1 MSSQYPVLDNK
12 PIDQWR
18 VTELKEEL
26 KRRKLITKGLKDD
39 LVKRL
44 DDALRMERDVTEED
58 AAVNDDNDSS
68 IEEVR
73 QETQIEH
80 EGGITKPM
88 ETELVEDSRVH
99 GDEIQKVDESG
110 TTVQIDE
117 ERNAV
122 AKPMET
128 QMVEDIRVHD
138 GDNAPKVDN
147 NTTADQRG
155 DIKANCKETRTV
167 EDAGYHN
174 GYRTEEVDE
183 SASAVDVDKSSKN
196 LDKSRAQGEDLI
208 NSVGMY
214 EESVVHS
221 VSVETS
227 ISVNETVVITQTK
240 FRKEESNENQIKNED
255 STDPHDAVFTVSHS
269 HNQVSEA
276 DPTLGFQVNDSI
288 SSDSIT
294 IDKQNV
300 LKDSLNA
307 NDFNLE
313 PKVVQ
318 PQMVEPSSSEVPP
331 KGGVFHPLDEPG
343 PCELDDTRNAINV
356 DPSKKIDS
364 ADGGSSE
371 KLNLDQSP
379 GDDLMEEDVLES
391 KNMDSHHISDGVG
404 DDKKE
409 MHIVKDGSSFDA
421 SDSAVSNDKN
431 ISTKDY
437 KSEAA
442 PEKRKLEGQKVVES
456 NEPPKRQRR
465 WNSEAPKVSEQP
477 TSILTPSATPK
488 GTFQS
493 VTPRRNFTRS
503 DSAVSRGAD
512 APKERVVPP
521 SSKPPTDSL
530 RIDRFLRPFTLKAVQ
545 ELLAK
550 TGSVSSFWM
559 DPIKTH
565 CYVTYSS
572 VEEAKDTR
580 NAVYNSQWPT
590 NGGRLLVAEFVD
602 SQEVKMRVEAPPQS
616 PATRAA
622 VSSSPVTPQ
631 APSPFATKH
640 SPRQHLPKG
649 QLPPPPPLPLPPPP
663 PLSHPP
669 PAREQLP
676 LPPPPPLREQLQLP
690 PPPPLREPL
699 QLPPPPPLPVNM
711 DVPILTLDDLFKKT
725 KATPRIYYL
734 PLSEEQVAAKLA
746 AQGKNSLL

>member
-1 MSSQYPVLDNK
+1 MSSEYPVLDNK

-18 VTELKEEL
+18 VTELKDEL
-26 KRRKLITKGLKDD
+26 KRRKLMTKGLKDD

-44 DDALRMERDVTEED
+44 DDALRMERNVTEED
-58 AAVNDDNDSS
+58 AAVNDENDSS

-80 EGGITKPM
+80 EGGNTKPM

-138 GDNAPKVDN
+138 VDNAPKVDN
-147 NTTADQRG
+147 NTTVDFDDQRG
-155 DIKANCKETRTV
+155 DVKANCTETQTV

-208 NSVGMY
+208 SSVGMY

-240 FRKEESNENQIKNED
+240 FSKEESNENQVKNED
-255 STDPHDAVFTVSHS
+255 SKDSHDAVFTVSHS
-269 HNQVSEA
+269 NNQVSEA

-331 KGGVFHPLDEPG
+331 K
-343 PCELDDTRNAINV
+343 
-356 DPSKKIDS
+356 
-364 ADGGSSE
+364 DGGSSE

-409 MHIVKDGSSFDA
+409 MHIVKEGNSSDA

-442 PEKRKLEGQKVVES
+442 PEKRKSEGQKVVES

-465 WNSEAPKVSEQP
+465 WNSEAAKVSEQP

-503 DSAVSRGAD
+503 ESAVSRGAD
-512 APKERVVPP
+512 APKKRVVPP

-530 RIDRFLRPFTLKAVQ
+530 RINRFLRPFTLKAVQ

-580 NAVYNSQWPT
+580 NAVYNLQWPT

-616 PATRAA
+616 QSTRAA

-631 APSPFATKH
+631 APSPFVTKH

-669 PAREQLP
+669 PARERLQLP
-676 LPPPPPLREQLQLP
+676 PPPPPPLREQHQLPPPPPLREHLPPPPPLREQLQLP
-690 PPPPLREPL
+690 PPPPVPA
-699 QLPPPPPLPVNM
+699 NM

-725 KATPRIYYL
+725 KAHPRIYYL
-734 PLSEEQVAAKLA
+734 PLSEEQVTAKLA
-746 AQGKNSLL
+746 AQGKNSK

>member
-1 MSSQYPVLDNK
+1 MSTQYPVLDNK

-26 KRRKLITKGLKDD
+26 KRRKLVTKGLKDD
-39 LVKRL
+39 LVRRL
-44 DDALRMERDVTEED
+44 DDALRMERNVTEEA
-58 AAVNDDNDSS
+58 AAVNDENNSS

-80 EGGITKPM
+80 EGGNTKPM
-88 ETELVEDSRVH
+88 ETQLVEDSRVH
-99 GDEIQKVDESG
+99 GGEIQKVEESG

-122 AKPMET
+122 AKPMKT

-138 GDNAPKVDN
+138 VDNAPKVDN
-147 NTTADQRG
+147 NTSVDFDDWQG
-155 DIKANCKETRTV
+155 NVKANCTETQTI

-183 SASAVDVDKSSKN
+183 SAAAVDIDNSSKI
-196 LDKSRAQGEDLI
+196 LDKNRVQGEDLI
-208 NSVGMY
+208 SSLGIY
-214 EESVVHS
+214 EESVVRS
-221 VSVETS
+221 VSVQTS
-227 ISVNETVVITQTK
+227 ISVTETVVITQTK
-240 FRKEESNENQIKNED
+240 FSTEESNEN
-255 STDPHDAVFTVSHS
+255 
-269 HNQVSEA
+269 
-276 DPTLGFQVNDSI
+276 
-288 SSDSIT
+288 
-294 IDKQNV
+294 QNV

-331 KGGVFHPLDEPG
+331 K
-343 PCELDDTRNAINV
+343 
-356 DPSKKIDS
+356 
-364 ADGGSSE
+364 DGGSSE
-371 KLNLDQSP
+371 KLSLDQSP
-379 GDDLMEEDVLES
+379 GDDLMEDDVLES
-391 KNMDSHHISDGVG
+391 KNMNSHHISDGVG

-409 MHIVKDGSSFDA
+409 MHFVKEGNSFDA
-421 SDSAVSNDKN
+421 LDSAVSNDKN
-431 ISTKDY
+431 ISTKSY

-442 PEKRKLEGQKVVES
+442 PDKRKLEGQEVVES
-456 NEPPKRQRR
+456 NEAPKRQRR
-465 WNSEAPKVSEQP
+465 WNSEAPEVSEQP
-477 TSILTPSATPK
+477 TSTLTPSAPPK

-493 VTPRRNFTRS
+493 VTPRRNFSRS
-503 DSAVSRGAD
+503 DSAVSRVAD
-512 APKERVVPP
+512 APKPKERVVPP

-565 CYVTYSS
+565 CYVKYSS

-580 NAVYNSQWPT
+580 NAVYNLQWPT

-602 SQEVKMRVEAPPQS
+602 SQEVKMKVEAPPQS

-622 VSSSPVTPQ
+622 VSSSPGIPQ
-631 APSPFATKH
+631 APSPFETKH
-640 SPRQHLPKG
+640 SPRQHLPKV

-669 PAREQLP
+669 PAREQL
-676 LPPPPPLREQLQLP
+676 Q
-690 PPPPLREPL
+690 L

-725 KATPRIYYL
+725 KATPRIYYS
-734 PLSEEQVAAKLA
+734 PLSEEQVTVKLA
-746 AQGKNSLL
+746 AQGKNSK

>member
-1 MSSQYPVLDNK
+1 MSSQYPVVDNK

-58 AAVNDDNDSS
+58 AAVNDDNDSC

-88 ETELVEDSRVH
+88 ETESVEDSRVH

-117 ERNAV
+117 ERNAI

-138 GDNAPKVDN
+138 VDNAPKVDN
-147 NTTADQRG
+147 KTTADFDDQRG
-155 DIKANCKETRTV
+155 DVKANCTETRTV

-183 SASAVDVDKSSKN
+183 SASAVDVDKSSKS

-208 NSVGMY
+208 SSVGMY

-240 FRKEESNENQIKNED
+240 FSKEESNEN
-255 STDPHDAVFTVSHS
+255 
-269 HNQVSEA
+269 
-276 DPTLGFQVNDSI
+276 
-288 SSDSIT
+288 
-294 IDKQNV
+294 QNV

-313 PKVVQ
+313 PKVAQ

-331 KGGVFHPLDEPG
+331 K
-343 PCELDDTRNAINV
+343 
-356 DPSKKIDS
+356 
-364 ADGGSSE
+364 DGGSSE
-371 KLNLDQSP
+371 KLYLDQSP

-409 MHIVKDGSSFDA
+409 MHIVKEGSSFDA

-580 NAVYNSQWPT
+580 NAVYNLQWPT

-746 AQGKNSLL
+746 AQGKNSK

>member
-1 MSSQYPVLDNK
+1 MSTKYPVLDNM

-26 KRRKLITKGLKDD
+26 KRRKLVTKGLKDD
-39 LVKRL
+39 LVRRL
-44 DDALRMERDVTEED
+44 DDALRMERNVTEEA
-58 AAVNDDNDSS
+58 AAVNDENDSS

-80 EGGITKPM
+80 EGGNTKPM
-88 ETELVEDSRVH
+88 ETQLVEDSRVH
-99 GDEIQKVDESG
+99 GGEIQKVDESG

-138 GDNAPKVDN
+138 VHNAPKVDN
-147 NTTADQRG
+147 NTSVDFDDQQG
-155 DIKANCKETRTV
+155 NVKANCTETQTS

-174 GYRTEEVDE
+174 GYRTVEVDE
-183 SASAVDVDKSSKN
+183 SAGAVDVDNSSKN
-196 LDKSRAQGEDLI
+196 LDKNRVQGEDLI
-208 NSVGMY
+208 SSVGMY

-240 FRKEESNENQIKNED
+240 FSTEESNKN
-255 STDPHDAVFTVSHS
+255 
-269 HNQVSEA
+269 
-276 DPTLGFQVNDSI
+276 
-288 SSDSIT
+288 
-294 IDKQNV
+294 QNV

-318 PQMVEPSSSEVPP
+318 PQTVEPSSSEVPP
-331 KGGVFHPLDEPG
+331 K
-343 PCELDDTRNAINV
+343 
-356 DPSKKIDS
+356 
-364 ADGGSSE
+364 DGGSSE
-371 KLNLDQSP
+371 KLSLDQSP

-391 KNMDSHHISDGVG
+391 KNMDSHHIFDGVG
-404 DDKKE
+404 DEKE
-409 MHIVKDGSSFDA
+409 MHFVKEGNSFDA

-431 ISTKDY
+431 ISTKSY

-442 PEKRKLEGQKVVES
+442 PEKRKLEGQEVVES
-456 NEPPKRQRR
+456 NEAPKRQRR

-477 TSILTPSATPK
+477 TSTHTPSVPPK

-493 VTPRRNFTRS
+493 VTPRRNFSRS

-512 APKERVVPP
+512 APKSKERVVPP

-530 RIDRFLRPFTLKAVQ
+530 RIDHFLRPFTLKAVQ
-545 ELLAK
+545 EFLAK

-580 NAVYNSQWPT
+580 NAVYNLQWPT

-602 SQEVKMRVEAPPQS
+602 SQEVKMKVEAPPQS

-622 VSSSPVTPQ
+622 VSSSPGIPQ
-631 APSPFATKH
+631 APSHSETKH

-649 QLPPPPPLPLPPPP
+649 QLPPPPPPPLPLPPPP
-663 PLSHPP
+663 PLSQPP
-669 PAREQLP
+669 PARE
-676 LPPPPPLREQLQLP
+676 
-690 PPPPLREPL
+690 

-734 PLSEEQVAAKLA
+734 PLSEEQATAKLA
-746 AQGKNSLL
+746 AQGKNSK